1 MNDALMAPNATKQAR
16 DFRRLVRKLFEIG
29 APTVELL
36 GGRGDLRVVA
46 IFGGHRVLLGAFQG
60 GEEVDGVLRLAM
72 QVRATLPGAFKS
84 TALAE
89 AFAASG
95 PIEVGGD
102 EAEVCDYCG
111 EDLDDATKSCAGP
124 AAAAMVRAEVEAEE
138 RGDYEG
144 DDLDGDH
151 ASALASAGFGTDEDY
166 GGGDACL

>member
-16 DFRRLVRKLFEIG
+16 TFRRLVRKLFEIG

-60 GEEVDGVLRLAM
+60 GEEIDGVLRLAM

-89 AFAASG
+89 AFAAAG
-95 PIEVGGD
+95 PIEVGG
-102 EAEVCDYCG
+102 EAVAEVCDNCG
-111 EDLDDATKSCAGP
+111 EDLDDPSKACADT
-124 AAAAMVRAEVEAEE
+124 AAAAMVRAE
-138 RGDYEG
+138 
-144 DDLDGDH
+144 
-151 ASALASAGFGTDEDY
+151 
-166 GGGDACL
+166 GGADA